1 MKGEREKRV
10 CTCEGALPC
19 EWEGERKS
27 EREREEMVEL
37 EKASVESQNG
47 ENEAINGICQ
57 SLLKVQ
63 LVLICPS
70 LIINRRSSSCLIDR
84 RFQKQCL
91 KNDFC
96 HLPRNETRAWK
107 NNIAAIKHFSKECFF
122 QRSLVIGKKRFLQP
136 LLARRQKRRWPM
148 LTKGFICVW
157 F

>member
-1 MKGEREKRV
+1 MSLRARVRCRVNERERAREK
-10 CTCEGALPC
+10 EQ
-19 EWEGERKS
+19 
-27 EREREEMVEL
+27 EREREREREKVMVEL

-96 HLPRNETRAWK
+96 HLPRNETRA
-107 NNIAAIKHFSKECFF
+107 
-122 QRSLVIGKKRFLQP
+122 
-136 LLARRQKRRWPM
+136 
-148 LTKGFICVW
+148 
-157 F
+157 

>member
-1 MKGEREKRV
+1 MKGEREKSV
-10 CTCEGALPC
+10 FTCEGALPG
-19 EWEGERKS
+19 ERERERKS

-84 RFQKQCL
+84 RFQKKCL

-96 HLPRNETRAWK
+96 HLPRNETRA
-107 NNIAAIKHFSKECFF
+107 
-122 QRSLVIGKKRFLQP
+122 
-136 LLARRQKRRWPM
+136 
-148 LTKGFICVW
+148 
-157 F
+157 